1 MSSTEAKNHGNHSNS
16 LIGSLHTMIREVLK
30 GNRENIVG
38 LDKRPAGLAPIEPRF
53 RHVVWSTLK
62 GNTIHNSLICLRMAS
77 VLIPKAYLELR
88 TRNRSDWMPRSD
100 SFGPNSQLN
109 WSVSPFLRRRE
120 TTTRENVFWALEIHC
135 NASWGL
141 FEPQWGYTK
150 STRSFQ
156 SDRKWDSLCFE
167 RSTVPGS
174 PSPTMRRRGKG
185 RGKHW

>member
-1 MSSTEAKNHGNHSNS
+1 MSSTEAKNHGNHSQS

-30 GNRENIVG
+30 GNRENISR
-38 LDKRPAGLAPIEPRF
+38 LENPLATLAPIEPRF

-62 GNTIHNSLICLRMAS
+62 GNTIENSLICLRMAS
-77 VLIPKAYLELR
+77 AVIPKTYLELR
-88 TRNRSDWMPRSD
+88 TRNRSDWMSRSD

-120 TTTRENVFWALEIHC
+120 TAARENVFWASETHC
-135 NASWGL
+135 NAAWGL
-141 FEPQWGYTK
+141 FGPEWGYTK

-156 SDRKWDSLCFE
+156 SDRKCDSLCLE

-174 PSPTMRRRGKG
+174 PSPP
-185 RGKHW
+185 